1 MGRTVK
7 SLELRTAEGKLI
19 VSLYLVEKEMD
30 SEGKSKSPG
39 NKSPEPRTEKAQG
52 SGTQNGELM
61 TEAQRRY
68 LFRILAEQGIEED
81 TAFERLKSLFD
92 VTALKEVTKR
102 DASAMISRLLEE
114 QGGAGD
120 GPPF

>member
-7 SLELRTAEGKLI
+7 TLELRTAEGKLI

-30 SEGKSKSPG
+30 SEDKSKSPG
-39 NKSPEPRTEKAQG
+39 NRSPETRTEKSQG
-52 SGTQNGELM
+52 DGSQNGELM

-68 LFRILAEQGIEED
+68 LFRILAEQGIEGD
-81 TAFERLKSLFD
+81 AAFERLKSLFD
-92 VTALKEVTKR
+92 VTALKDVTKR

-114 QGGAGD
+114 QGGTGD

>member
-19 VSLYLVEKEMD
+19 VSLYLVEKEVD
-30 SEGKSKSPG
+30 SEGKSRGPG
-39 NKSPEPRTEKAQG
+39 NRSLESRSEKGQSNG
-52 SGTQNGELM
+52 SQNGELM
-61 TEAQRRY
+61 SEAQRRY

-81 TAFERLKSLFD
+81 AAFERLKSLFD
-92 VTALKEVTKR
+92 VSVLKEVTKR
-102 DASAMISRLLEE
+102 DASKMIERLLQE
-114 QGGAGD
+114 QGGVSD

>member
-1 MGRTVK
+1 
-7 SLELRTAEGKLI
+7 
-19 VSLYLVEKEMD
+19 
-30 SEGKSKSPG
+30 
-39 NKSPEPRTEKAQG
+39 
-52 SGTQNGELM
+52 M

>member
-19 VSLYLVEKEMD
+19 VSLYLVEKEVD
-30 SEGKSKSPG
+30 SEGKSKGPG
-39 NKSPEPRTEKAQG
+39 NRSPENRTEKSQG
-52 SGTQNGELM
+52 NGPQNGELM
-61 TEAQRRY
+61 SEAQRRY

-81 TAFERLKSLFD
+81 AAFERLKSLFD
-92 VTALKEVTKR
+92 VSVLKEVTKR
-102 DASAMISRLLEE
+102 DASKMIERLLQE
-114 QGGAGD
+114 QGGVSD